1 MLHYKLQRMDGLLG
15 LVYSGGGAL
24 LQLFLRL
31 GSIHKSQMNGFPA
44 NPPRY
49 EFYYRFKDLFFR
61 NCCALARAWRQLSI
75 AHAQLLALALVN
87 EIL

>member
-1 MLHYKLQRMDGLLG
+1 MGYWVWYIVVVAD
-15 LVYSGGGAL
+15 GGAL

-49 EFYYRFKDLFFR
+49 EFYYRFKDLFFPPGP
-61 NCCALARAWRQLSI
+61 
-75 AHAQLLALALVN
+75 
-87 EIL
+87 